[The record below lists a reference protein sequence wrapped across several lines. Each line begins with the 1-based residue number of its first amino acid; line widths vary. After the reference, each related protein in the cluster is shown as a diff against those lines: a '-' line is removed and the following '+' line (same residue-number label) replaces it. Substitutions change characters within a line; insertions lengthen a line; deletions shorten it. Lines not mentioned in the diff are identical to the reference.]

1 MRCSQC
7 GYTTFDHLET
17 CSKCRADFYE
27 EKTRLNLPTGPFKPI
42 SLTEII
48 ARVEVS
54 FNQTAEIPSREENTP
69 ALNPFVSTGPK
80 TFDLDLSGDTA
91 LETLT
96 EKLMAKTAG
105 IPGKK
110 GGELSSDLSL
120 E

>member
-1 MRCSQC
+1 V
-7 GYTTFDHLET
+7 
-17 CSKCRADFYE
+17 
-27 EKTRLNLPTGPFKPI
+27 EKTRLNLPTGPFKPL

-54 FNQTAEIPSREENTP
+54 FNQTAETPLREERTP
-69 ALNPFVSTGPK
+69 TVNPFVSTGPK

-96 EKLMAKTAG
+96 EKLMAKTVV

-110 GGELSSDLSL
+110 GGELSPELSL